1 VRGLL
6 EAKGKEQ
13 LKIEE
18 KAWLKQRDAIKDP
31 QKKLRFVYERAEAL
45 RLREQELESTQKR
58 ARPEMADGG
67 CEIERKAAQNSGV
80 ASARFAIARPPPL
93 SVSNDSKTLIWSTM

>member
-1 VRGLL
+1 MRGLL

-18 KAWLKQRDAIKDP
+18 EAWLKQRDAIKDP

-58 ARPEMADGG
+58 ARP
-67 CEIERKAAQNSGV
+67 R
-80 ASARFAIARPPPL
+80 
-93 SVSNDSKTLIWSTM
+93 NDKWRM

>member
-1 VRGLL
+1 MRGLL

-18 KAWLKQRDAIKDP
+18 EAWLKQRDAIKDP

-45 RLREQELESTQKR
+45 RLREQELESTQKKSPTR
-58 ARPEMADGG
+58 NEKWRM
-67 CEIERKAAQNSGV
+67 
-80 ASARFAIARPPPL
+80 
-93 SVSNDSKTLIWSTM
+93 